1 MRTLYFFA
9 MAYILMAAVACQPLR
24 EAKAELEVSR
34 KAYRKP
40 RQPPKLPR
48 PATPKVKRRIKIVSE
63 FLSHFTNRERAAS
76 VAAQTD
82 IKPQEFTAYTRFQQ
96 SPTAKFDGIANPA
109 RPESLFKP
117 RKKPFRFGG
126 DEGGYVADVDH
137 AGHNAKLNN
146 RPPLSTKLG
155 IGADASGARVEE
167 DRLRLSAEVK
177 AIAHAKRNTAI
188 KRAVIMSVVLLI
200 TSGLMPLFRSK
211 VANAGDANNQAM
223 AHASESQQ
231 AAMQQAAAESAAL
244 RASGSGGS
252 KIQLRSL
259 SSEDVAAHDA
269 SVRTSQPKDDRSL
282 PKQSVVPI
290 IKSEKAADKEDQSK
304 TLTKRFNPLE
314 IIENALQ
321 KYTQDSRRLVGPVVA
336 CIVSILGLIGA
347 VVYYETKS
355 QKPGKDHYGN
365 NTERAEPT
373 PSPPALRLKD
383 VDNRDDSAFIQIS
396 KDEKLHHTELRKRW
410 DPVAAMIDCWHGRVE
425 DSGRVAVAVMENAPS
440 GPRLLLVKLFTGAA
454 ALLGVSGAII
464 WYGYRRQSD
473 STPKPQESKQ
483 PETASVPAPNRQ
495 LFAEVRHTM
504 LKKRSLDV
512 EPAAHVD
519 LLSVE
524 QGRPAL
530 LKREVTNEKIKR
542 LLVRGKKAY
551 ELAPRALQAAEAGAA
566 SDVPVSEAG
575 HVAPGIASKLDS
587 TRAGLF
593 KESPAL
599 HNLPS
604 HLQVSKSTADA
615 SESLRI
621 QKPLV
626 PLGLEHYQ
634 TPPSPSIPSH
644 AIDRVEA
651 LEEAHTGKQTAIAI
665 ALIASLFPTFSVLAW
680 QYLRHPHDKHTPFHH
695 PHDENSR
702 FHLWKHPTTV
712 NKRRSLRRGD
722 EHLETLQLKDG
733 HLVKRAIGAME
744 VEGPAEETLRLL
756 DGAEREME
764 RLRFRNE
771 LQRRRRREAFRKAL
785 RSKRILGGG
794 IFATLS
800 LASLATLHQK
810 LDAARKREQAAK
822 SKARGATIYPV
833 RGTPHKRDIKSVVV
847 ERFGGEGARLLDHPV
862 GAEFPRTDVAVRR
875 HPAFSPR
882 YRNIVIGSAITLA
895 AAIQGTFLWLAIR
908 ALKKQT
914 PSQRAA
920 KQQAE
925 EERLQAG
932 FKRSRRPGQL
942 SKRMIS
948 RAAISL
954 MVQDF
959 KSLANKAPL
968 TPAEKLA
975 RAKRLRKY
983 ARVGAGLAAVKGV
996 ESFVVY
1002 EVLKSYK
1009 ENKRV
1014 KQQLQEIKQQQQ
1026 QQQTS
1031 GYVVNSYYAPSH
1043 ILSKRFKIYPVE
1055 PHVLAHTQENAGP
1068 RTNEVWREDLFLRFI
1083 DWKWTRR
1090 VAKVGAVVAFLG
1102 TAIGLTYAEEA
1113 LEKKLSGKKEDPNDG
1128 ASVGSSHKRDL
1139 SSQAQKEESH
1149 ELAKREPARDGL
1161 VEAGIPKTVPHN
1173 PASGRQ
1179 AEFSQAASSTRLCS
1193 KNPVNRLKLEKTK
1206 SAVDLVTERS
1216 EGRHN
1221 LRKRSMSPTND
1232 GVPAG
1237 ARSRQP
1243 GQLSKRMISRA
1254 AISLM
1259 VQDFKSLANK
1269 APLTPAEKL
1278 ARAKRLRKY
1287 ARVGAGLAAVKGVES
1302 FVVYEVLKSYKENKR
1317 VKQQLQEIKQQ
1328 QQQQQTSGYVVN
1340 SYYAPSHILS
1350 KRFKIYPVEPHV
1362 LAHTQ
1367 ENAGPRTNEVWREDL
1382 FLRFID
1388 WKWTRRV
1395 AKVGAVVAFLGTAIG
1410 LTYAE
1415 EALEKK
1421 LSGKKEDPNDGA
1433 SVGSSHKR
1441 DLSSQAQKEESHELA
1456 KREPARDVVVEAAP
1470 SDILSKRAI
1479 IRPVGA
1485 AEITAAEEHAGNPLY
1500 EAWKQKTIYRLKIA
1514 GYVVA
1519 AFVSA
1524 VAAAF
1529 GLRYIARK
1537 LEGKKENPNDGA
1549 VVDPFHKRDLSSQAQ
1564 KEESHELAKR
1574 EPARDGLV
1582 EADLPKTAQVNWLK
1596 LEKTKSAVDLVTERS
1611 EGRHNLRKRSMPPA
1625 SDGVPAGAALI
1636 RILRQVAIGSRQK
1649 GLINPDP
1656 HQFQSSSDDSKSRN
1670 KHTASAVPL
1679 FLIAE
1684 VAKGSAWREKIR
1696 KLQRKYAEDAD
1707 DDKRQEYHSSHHGS
1721 LMKRMEQSYLSGVF
1735 LATLAAMTGHKAKD
1749 DVDQHAPSNAV
1760 AGQRR
1765 EQQQSLNKRSTS
1777 SGSKLYVSFFGGFLL
1792 LKGINAAEAIKEHN
1806 RKNKHDESPYY
1817 STYPA
1822 PRPLYQNTPRSEYT
1836 QSF

>member
-167 DRLRLSAEVK
+167 DRLRLSAQVK
-177 AIAHAKRNTAI
+177 AIAHAKRNTAT
-188 KRAVIMSVVLLI
+188 KRAVIMNVVLLI
-200 TSGLMPLFRSK
+200 TSGLMLLFRSK

-634 TPPSPSIPSH
+634 TPPSPSIPSP

-665 ALIASLFPTFSVLAW
+665 ALIASLFETFSVLAW
-680 QYLRHPHDKHTPFHH
+680 QYLRHPHDEHTPFYH

-932 FKRSRRPGQL
+932 FKRSRTADT
-942 SKRMIS
+942 S
-948 RAAISL
+948 R
-954 MVQDF
+954 
-959 KSLANKAPL
+959 KAC
-968 TPAEKLA
+968 
-975 RAKRLRKY
+975 
-983 ARVGAGLAAVKGV
+983 
-996 ESFVVY
+996 
-1002 EVLKSYK
+1002 
-1009 ENKRV
+1009 
-1014 KQQLQEIKQQQQ
+1014 Q
-1026 QQQTS
+1026 
-1031 GYVVNSYYAPSH
+1031 
-1043 ILSKRFKIYPVE
+1043 
-1055 PHVLAHTQENAGP
+1055 
-1068 RTNEVWREDLFLRFI
+1068 
-1083 DWKWTRR
+1083 
-1090 VAKVGAVVAFLG
+1090 
-1102 TAIGLTYAEEA
+1102 
-1113 LEKKLSGKKEDPNDG
+1113 GK
-1128 ASVGSSHKRDL
+1128 
-1139 SSQAQKEESH
+1139 
-1149 ELAKREPARDGL
+1149 
-1161 VEAGIPKTVPHN
+1161 
-1173 PASGRQ
+1173 
-1179 AEFSQAASSTRLCS
+1179 
-1193 KNPVNRLKLEKTK
+1193 
-1206 SAVDLVTERS
+1206 
-1216 EGRHN
+1216 
-1221 LRKRSMSPTND
+1221 
-1232 GVPAG
+1232 
-1237 ARSRQP
+1237 
-1243 GQLSKRMISRA
+1243 
-1254 AISLM
+1254 
-1259 VQDFKSLANK
+1259 
-1269 APLTPAEKL
+1269 
-1278 ARAKRLRKY
+1278 
-1287 ARVGAGLAAVKGVES
+1287 
-1302 FVVYEVLKSYKENKR
+1302 
-1317 VKQQLQEIKQQ
+1317 
-1328 QQQQQTSGYVVN
+1328 
-1340 SYYAPSHILS
+1340 
-1350 KRFKIYPVEPHV
+1350 
-1362 LAHTQ
+1362 
-1367 ENAGPRTNEVWREDL
+1367 
-1382 FLRFID
+1382 
-1388 WKWTRRV
+1388 
-1395 AKVGAVVAFLGTAIG
+1395 
-1410 LTYAE
+1410 
-1415 EALEKK
+1415 
-1421 LSGKKEDPNDGA
+1421 
-1433 SVGSSHKR
+1433 
-1441 DLSSQAQKEESHELA
+1441 
-1456 KREPARDVVVEAAP
+1456 EAA
-1470 SDILSKRAI
+1470 
-1479 IRPVGA
+1479 
-1485 AEITAAEEHAGNPLY
+1485 
-1500 EAWKQKTIYRLKIA
+1500 
-1514 GYVVA
+1514 
-1519 AFVSA
+1519 
-1524 VAAAF
+1524 
-1529 GLRYIARK
+1529 
-1537 LEGKKENPNDGA
+1537 
-1549 VVDPFHKRDLSSQAQ
+1549 
-1564 KEESHELAKR
+1564 
-1574 EPARDGLV
+1574 
-1582 EADLPKTAQVNWLK
+1582 
-1596 LEKTKSAVDLVTERS
+1596 
-1611 EGRHNLRKRSMPPA
+1611 
-1625 SDGVPAGAALI
+1625 
-1636 RILRQVAIGSRQK
+1636 
-1649 GLINPDP
+1649 
-1656 HQFQSSSDDSKSRN
+1656 QSSSDDSKSRN

-1684 VAKGSAWREKIR
+1684 VAKSSAWREKIR

>member
-932 FKRSRRPGQL
+932 FKRSRTADT
-942 SKRMIS
+942 S
-948 RAAISL
+948 R
-954 MVQDF
+954 
-959 KSLANKAPL
+959 KAC
-968 TPAEKLA
+968 
-975 RAKRLRKY
+975 
-983 ARVGAGLAAVKGV
+983 
-996 ESFVVY
+996 
-1002 EVLKSYK
+1002 
-1009 ENKRV
+1009 
-1014 KQQLQEIKQQQQ
+1014 Q
-1026 QQQTS
+1026 
-1031 GYVVNSYYAPSH
+1031 
-1043 ILSKRFKIYPVE
+1043 
-1055 PHVLAHTQENAGP
+1055 
-1068 RTNEVWREDLFLRFI
+1068 
-1083 DWKWTRR
+1083 
-1090 VAKVGAVVAFLG
+1090 
-1102 TAIGLTYAEEA
+1102 
-1113 LEKKLSGKKEDPNDG
+1113 GK
-1128 ASVGSSHKRDL
+1128 
-1139 SSQAQKEESH
+1139 
-1149 ELAKREPARDGL
+1149 
-1161 VEAGIPKTVPHN
+1161 
-1173 PASGRQ
+1173 
-1179 AEFSQAASSTRLCS
+1179 
-1193 KNPVNRLKLEKTK
+1193 
-1206 SAVDLVTERS
+1206 
-1216 EGRHN
+1216 
-1221 LRKRSMSPTND
+1221 
-1232 GVPAG
+1232 
-1237 ARSRQP
+1237 
-1243 GQLSKRMISRA
+1243 
-1254 AISLM
+1254 
-1259 VQDFKSLANK
+1259 
-1269 APLTPAEKL
+1269 
-1278 ARAKRLRKY
+1278 
-1287 ARVGAGLAAVKGVES
+1287 
-1302 FVVYEVLKSYKENKR
+1302 
-1317 VKQQLQEIKQQ
+1317 
-1328 QQQQQTSGYVVN
+1328 
-1340 SYYAPSHILS
+1340 
-1350 KRFKIYPVEPHV
+1350 
-1362 LAHTQ
+1362 
-1367 ENAGPRTNEVWREDL
+1367 
-1382 FLRFID
+1382 
-1388 WKWTRRV
+1388 
-1395 AKVGAVVAFLGTAIG
+1395 
-1410 LTYAE
+1410 
-1415 EALEKK
+1415 
-1421 LSGKKEDPNDGA
+1421 
-1433 SVGSSHKR
+1433 
-1441 DLSSQAQKEESHELA
+1441 
-1456 KREPARDVVVEAAP
+1456 EAA
-1470 SDILSKRAI
+1470 
-1479 IRPVGA
+1479 
-1485 AEITAAEEHAGNPLY
+1485 
-1500 EAWKQKTIYRLKIA
+1500 
-1514 GYVVA
+1514 
-1519 AFVSA
+1519 
-1524 VAAAF
+1524 
-1529 GLRYIARK
+1529 
-1537 LEGKKENPNDGA
+1537 
-1549 VVDPFHKRDLSSQAQ
+1549 
-1564 KEESHELAKR
+1564 
-1574 EPARDGLV
+1574 
-1582 EADLPKTAQVNWLK
+1582 
-1596 LEKTKSAVDLVTERS
+1596 
-1611 EGRHNLRKRSMPPA
+1611 
-1625 SDGVPAGAALI
+1625 
-1636 RILRQVAIGSRQK
+1636 
-1649 GLINPDP
+1649 
-1656 HQFQSSSDDSKSRN
+1656 QFQSSSDDSKSRN